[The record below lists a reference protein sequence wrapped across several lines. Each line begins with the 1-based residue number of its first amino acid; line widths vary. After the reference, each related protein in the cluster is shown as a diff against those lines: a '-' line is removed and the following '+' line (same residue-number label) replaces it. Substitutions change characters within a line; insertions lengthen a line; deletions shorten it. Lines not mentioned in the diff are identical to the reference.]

1 MSGFPGALVTSSA
14 CSMLQQGSDDI
25 CLVSVAG
32 LNSELTEAARSRSQ
46 PQLPPTHSGRATGT
60 VHRARYQAMSLVTI
74 IMTHMTHRKHRIP
87 VIISL
92 NTQLNLLIYNRIKSN
107 VIDNSSRM
115 PLWLD
120 AKFQREYK
128 LISPVSPLSVLSNFA
143 GGSFRSD
150 SLLVSLNRFLFGKFW
165 KNVFL

>member
-1 MSGFPGALVTSSA
+1 MTYVW
-14 CSMLQQGSDDI
+14 
-25 CLVSVAG
+25 SVCR
-32 LNSELTEAARSRSQ
+32 SELRAHWGSSESEPAPAAAHTLGQSNRHSA
-46 PQLPPTHSGRATGT
+46 PGTKPGNVPGYDNNDTHDTW
-60 VHRARYQAMSLVTI
+60 
-74 IMTHMTHRKHRIP
+74 HMTHRKHRIP

-92 NTQLNLLIYNRIKSN
+92 NTQLNLLIHNKIKTN
-107 VIDNSSRM
+107 VIEYSSRM
-115 PLWLD
+115 LLWLD

>member
-1 MSGFPGALVTSSA
+1 
-14 CSMLQQGSDDI
+14 
-25 CLVSVAG
+25 
-32 LNSELTEAARSRSQ
+32 
-46 PQLPPTHSGRATGT
+46 
-60 VHRARYQAMSLVTI
+60 
-74 IMTHMTHRKHRIP
+74 MTHRKHRIP

-150 SLLVSLNRFLFGKFW
+150 SLLVSLNRFLFGKF
-165 KNVFL
+165 